1 MLKSNKIY
9 MDYASSIEANPSS
22 IHFFGMEAKKKLQDA
37 RNAVAG
43 ALSAQPEEIIFTSGG
58 TESNNLAI
66 LGMAYPYLTSPY
78 SRGRKKEG
86 VIPHLITTNIEHP
99 SVLETFKL
107 LAQRK
112 LARISIIPV
121 ETSGLVDPEKI
132 KKEIKKNTVLI
143 SVHYANNEI
152 GVIQPI
158 REIAKVV
165 RQYKKTNLSRLWH
178 PLLNKERARE
188 RFPIFHTDAVQAAN
202 YLDLNVKRRGVD
214 MLSLSG
220 SKIFGAGRVGALYK
234 RKSVRLA
241 KIFGGGDQ
249 EFGLRPGTENLP
261 EILKFSSAFQSAQKI
276 KEKETKRLTILRDYF
291 IKKLLEMSKAGFG
304 KKMSRTVLD
313 TQLVING
320 DLEKRLPNN
329 INITI
334 PDIPGDLLVIELSA
348 RGIMASAKS
357 ACKSG
362 DGQASYVIEA
372 IRKIQDNPPA
382 SLREALRAG
391 TLNEENGSLRFSLGR
406 ETTKRDIDYTVKSL
420 SKILTKLKKWY
431 D

>member
-1 MLKSNKIY
+1 M
-9 MDYASSIEANPSS
+9 
-22 IHFFGMEAKKKLQDA
+22 
-37 RNAVAG
+37 
-43 ALSAQPEEIIFTSGG
+43 
-58 TESNNLAI
+58 
-66 LGMAYPYLTSPY
+66 
-78 SRGRKKEG
+78 
-86 VIPHLITTNIEHP
+86 
-99 SVLETFKL
+99 
-107 LAQRK
+107 
-112 LARISIIPV
+112 
-121 ETSGLVDPEKI
+121 
-132 KKEIKKNTVLI
+132 
-143 SVHYANNEI
+143 
-152 GVIQPI
+152 
-158 REIAKVV
+158 
-165 RQYKKTNLSRLWH
+165 
-178 PLLNKERARE
+178 
-188 RFPIFHTDAVQAAN
+188 
-202 YLDLNVKRRGVD
+202 
-214 MLSLSG
+214 
-220 SKIFGAGRVGALYK
+220 
-234 RKSVRLA
+234 
-241 KIFGGGDQ
+241 
-249 EFGLRPGTENLP
+249 
-261 EILKFSSAFQSAQKI
+261 
-276 KEKETKRLTILRDYF
+276 RDYF